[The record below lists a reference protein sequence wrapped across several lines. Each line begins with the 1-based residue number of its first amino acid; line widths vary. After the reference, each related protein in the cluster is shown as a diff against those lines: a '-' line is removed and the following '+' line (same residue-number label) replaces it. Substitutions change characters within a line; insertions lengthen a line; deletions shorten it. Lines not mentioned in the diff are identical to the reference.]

1 MHARSALFD
10 LYGDHLRTRGGQAPV
25 AALVRLLAPVGI
37 AAPAVR
43 TAISRMVIQGW
54 LEPVRLP
61 DGRGYRATEQAARRL
76 DEAGARIYRRAHE
89 PWDGHWHLV
98 LVCWPGDRSA
108 RARLRADL
116 AYLGYAELAD
126 AVWVGP
132 AASPELPG
140 VLARAGATAR
150 TARARDVEP
159 SPVEAWDLATLRAS
173 YDAWPDAARD
183 LVASHLA
190 THDDPDEAAFAARF
204 HLVHEWRKFLFADP
218 GLPAE
223 VLPADWP
230 RSRAAGHFA
239 EEADRL
245 KPAADTFVARCLS
258 GPADCPA

>member
-10 LYGDHLRTRGGQAPV
+10 LYGDHLRTRASQAPV

-43 TAISRMVIQGW
+43 TAVSRMVLQGW
-54 LEPVRLP
+54 LEPVALP
-61 DGRGYRATEQAARRL
+61 DGRGYRATDQAARRL
-76 DEAGARIYRRAHE
+76 DEAHARIYDRRDE

-98 LVCWPGDRSA
+98 LISPPGDRSS

-126 AVWVGP
+126 HVWVGP
-132 AASPELPG
+132 AANAELPG
-140 VLARAGATAR
+140 ALARAGATAR
-150 TARARDVEP
+150 TARARDVDP
-159 SPVEAWDLATLRAS
+159 SPVAAWDLAALRAS
-173 YDAWPDAARD
+173 YDGWPALAERI
-183 LVASHLA
+183 VAEHLGA
-190 THDDPDEAAFAARF
+190 HADPDEAAFAARF

-230 RSRAAGHFA
+230 RRTAAGRFDA
-239 EEADRL
+239 EAQRL
-245 KPAADTFVARCLS
+245 QPAADRFVARCL
-258 GPADCPA
+258 P